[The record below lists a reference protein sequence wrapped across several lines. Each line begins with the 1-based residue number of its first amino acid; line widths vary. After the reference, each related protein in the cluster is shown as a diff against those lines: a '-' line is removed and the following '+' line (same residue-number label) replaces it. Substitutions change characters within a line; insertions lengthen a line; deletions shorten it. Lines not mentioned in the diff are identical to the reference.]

1 MRPGVALWCAVLAG
15 SAAAGTRGADW
26 SVLNGLAPGTE
37 IRVSMTSGK
46 TVRGFLQKSDADSLS
61 INATTSQETLARDDV
76 KRVQS
81 KRPGHRGRNTL
92 IGLGVGMGGGLAV
105 GAAIDHGTGG
115 SWFPNLGK
123 AVFTPVGAVV
133 GTVIGVAIPTG
144 GWREVYRAP

>member
-1 MRPGVALWCAVLAG
+1 MRPGVALWCAILAWG
-15 SAAAGTRGADW
+15 AAAETPGADW
-26 SVLNGLAPGTE
+26 PVINSLAAGTE
-37 IRVSMTSGK
+37 IRVSMANGK
-46 TVRGFLQKSDADSLS
+46 TVRGFLQKSDSHSLV

-92 IGLGVGMGGGLAV
+92 IGLGAGLGGGLAA
-105 GAAIDHGTGG
+105 GAIVDHADRG

-123 AVFTPVGAVV
+123 AVFTPVGAVL

-144 GWREVYRAP
+144 GWREVYRAR